1 VRPCKCLPE
10 GRTAEQPLEL
20 EATSDCSIAEI
31 YQESQARKPDS
42 AE

>member
-20 EATSDCSIAEI
+20 EATSSIAEI